1 MNTYNLELRPM
12 EVTPEN
18 TKKKSMGN
26 FVGTDN
32 RKEEIGDIY
41 GNGYLQLFTKGG
53 ITILQINRS
62 TGTKNITIGPRS
74 LFDKIMAAE
83 ARETTKYMSP
93 WRKFTLYEK
102 GEQFIDILVTPKV
115 TWLELNTDY
124 E

>member
-12 EVTPEN
+12 EVTTEN

-32 RKEEIGDIY
+32 RKEEVGDIY
-41 GNGYLQLFTKGG
+41 GNGYLQIFTKGG
-53 ITILQINRS
+53 ITLLQINRS
-62 TGTKNITIGPRS
+62 TGTKNIKIGPRS

-93 WRKFTLYEK
+93 WRKFTLYEN
-102 GEQFIDILVTPKV
+102 GENFIDILVTPNV